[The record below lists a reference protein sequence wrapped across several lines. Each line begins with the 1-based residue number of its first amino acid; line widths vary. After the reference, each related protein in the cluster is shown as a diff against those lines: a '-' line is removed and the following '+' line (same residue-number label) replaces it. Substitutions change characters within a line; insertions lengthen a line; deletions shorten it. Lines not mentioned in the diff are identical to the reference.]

1 MTPEPSGFRQSV
13 DSGLVLP
20 ARLSRERQ
28 VWTRDEWKL
37 LERCTKMLSGP
48 GGKGLR
54 LQLACTHEACQ
65 GKPLEPKRLA
75 DGSFRLRCEH
85 ADRIIFIRDGVIVS
99 DAKTHKKRIA
109 KQYGDTQAHHKA

>member
-75 DGSFRLRCEH
+75 DGSCRLRCEH
-85 ADRIIFIRDGVIVS
+85 ADRIMDRELKSRTGKPIGFEAAHIGHFKPPS
-99 DAKTHKKRIA
+99 KKHR
-109 KQYGDTQAHHKA
+109 Q